1 MESYPNHKR
10 AFSVLES
17 SLLFFGTLIV
27 KSALYVLEFSFLFL
41 FLGTPTMNESPVR
54 ALGLRRDESNSHIEE
69 DFHPSIEAVVSDFQ
83 PEFVEL
89 IFGNTLLDR

>member
-1 MESYPNHKR
+1 
-10 AFSVLES
+10 
-17 SLLFFGTLIV
+17 
-27 KSALYVLEFSFLFL
+27 
-41 FLGTPTMNESPVR
+41 MNESPVR
-54 ALGLRRDESNSHIEE
+54 ALGLRRDESNSHSEE